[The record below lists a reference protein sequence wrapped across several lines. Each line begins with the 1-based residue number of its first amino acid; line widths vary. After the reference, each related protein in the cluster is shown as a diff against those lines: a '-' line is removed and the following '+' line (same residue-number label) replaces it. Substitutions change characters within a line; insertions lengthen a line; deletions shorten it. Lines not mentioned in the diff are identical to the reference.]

1 MENSGQLLSSTNKGC
16 DSERQLYTFCCC
28 YLQEKEFLC
37 RISDL
42 QDELRHRDHHIAELD
57 KEILHLHDN
66 ISALT
71 KELEF
76 KGKEVLRIRSESNQQ
91 IRYDFFHSKLK
102 RVLSLSNVLL
112 SVRHITIC
120 GF

>member
-1 MENSGQLLSSTNKGC
+1 MLLLLIS
-16 DSERQLYTFCCC
+16 
-28 YLQEKEFLC
+28 QEKEFLC

-57 KEILHLHDN
+57 KEILHLHEN

-76 KGKEVLRIRSESNQQ
+76 KGKEVLRIRSESNKQ
-91 IRYDFFHSKLK
+91 IRYEFFHSKLK
-102 RVLSLSNVLL
+102 CVLFHVLFYL
-112 SVRHITIC
+112 RNFTIC
-120 GF
+120 SF

>member
-1 MENSGQLLSSTNKGC
+1 MSTSKTEKIIYWVENSAQLLSSKASIVCIT
-16 DSERQLYTFCCC
+16 SEKQVYLNFFLLLLLI
-28 YLQEKEFLC
+28 LQEKEFLC

-57 KEILHLHDN
+57 KEILHLHEN

-76 KGKEVLRIRSESNQQ
+76 KGKEILRIHSESNQQ
-91 IRYDFFHSKLK
+91 IRY
-102 RVLSLSNVLL
+102 
-112 SVRHITIC
+112 
-120 GF
+120 